1 MAVER
6 MTPSRDPPMATAP
19 PVVLHAT
26 DQTRISRLTL
36 GRAGERGI
44 RVIRKEP
51 LGPDA
56 QRRVRH
62 ETEILERLS
71 GVEGVVHLATA
82 PFQGAGP
89 AADDTAVADGAGAAG
104 AAGSV
109 LLADVGGAALSRR
122 ETPLEPAELID
133 LALSLAH
140 AVAGMHRRGVVHRD
154 LCPENIV
161 VSEDSG
167 TPYLI
172 DFALATSFSVV
183 RPEFAPRGAAVGT
196 VPYLAPEQTGR
207 TGRPVDQRADLY
219 ALGAV
224 LYELATGAP
233 PFGTEDPIRIIHD
246 HLTRV
251 PDEPGTV
258 NPAVPAA
265 LSAIIMHLLE
275 KEPDDRYQT
284 ADGLAYD
291 LALVRRGATVVHPG
305 GHDHPTRPLAPCRL
319 SGREREIDE
328 LGAAFTEAA
337 TGKSRGIL
345 VAGAPGVGKTSLV
358 NVLRPIVAAAGGWF
372 VAGKFDQYRR
382 DQEFDAVRQG
392 LRALG
397 RLLLAEPEQDLV
409 EVRERMLRGLG
420 PNAGLLTATVPEFA
434 ALLKAPPDPGD
445 PMTAQ
450 ARLSRTPVE
459 VLRATVSPQRP
470 VVFFVDDLQW
480 AGRTQLGFVDLLF
493 GGEEQIVGLLLV
505 AAYRESD
512 VDAAHPLTPMLAR
525 WREQRNGPRHL
536 RLGPLPPAGQAAM
549 IAEMLHL
556 APEPAAQ
563 LARAIM
569 PSTGGNP
576 YDVVELLN
584 SLRREGILTAGAD
597 GWRWDRT
604 VLRRR
609 LDRLDRGEVTALLAA
624 RVDALPPQSAELL
637 AVMASLAGQVDL
649 DLLATATGL
658 GPDEVERRLA
668 PAFGEGLLVL
678 QCDGRPGVRFNHDR
692 TRETVLGG
700 RPAQEQRVRYLRL
713 ARRLADRPEFFA
725 VAAEQYLHVVD
736 LVRSTGERRTAVALF
751 RRAAEEARVLSSH
764 PLMERLLSAALRLVD
779 PTDTDLLIAVHTD
792 RHAALY
798 CLGRLGD
805 ADDTYRAIG
814 RLCTAAA
821 QCTSATTVQVIS
833 LTNRGRADE
842 AMRLGL
848 GQLRRLGISVPAG
861 NALDAAIDHGLDDVR
876 RWIDT
881 TSESDDLRKPEIT
894 DQSRLRTLRLVN
906 RVMVAAFF
914 CDHTMM
920 AWLAIRALQMWEH
933 YGPDRTLV
941 GPASHI
947 PIVTIVRR
955 GDYHTGPSILRRI
968 LAVARARGYEPD
980 VWQALF
986 IYVITC
992 GHWFSSLEDN
1002 LPECRRALEGLLLGG
1017 DLQNACWAHYALVC
1031 DLLDCAPTLD
1041 VFATAVDEAL
1051 AFAART
1057 GNGHAEATFRSFR
1070 RMVLVLRGEPVE
1082 PTGDEAAELNV
1093 LAADPF
1099 SLANLR
1105 VARALTATVLDHP
1118 ADAARHAAAVMTCVA
1133 AIGSNYSLAV
1143 ARVLLALTL
1152 AARVRT
1158 AGAGQRGAL
1167 LAELDELIEWL
1178 ASRAA
1183 DAPDNFLHL
1192 LRMVEAERA
1201 WAVGDF
1207 REAAYTF
1214 DVALRETS
1222 ARTRPWHRALALERA
1237 ARFYLA
1243 HAMEEAGHILLRA
1256 ARDQYLAWGATAKV
1270 SQLDWAYP
1278 ALRTAVTVTAAPP
1291 LTMHSRT
1298 ERPGHRS
1305 TVAAGTVDL
1314 LAVVAAAQALSSE
1327 TSVDGLQTK
1336 VAGILSE
1343 MTGATSVHL
1352 LLRERERDGWLV
1364 PTGAGG
1370 TRTLREIGRQRL
1382 LPLSVIRYATRT
1394 REPVITANATR
1405 DDRFQRDPYF
1415 AGLDRCSLLAVPVMI
1430 RGSLRA
1436 MLLLENRM
1444 IRGAFSTE
1452 RLEGVLIIAGQLAV
1466 SLDNALIYVS
1476 LERKVAER
1484 TRQLAASNRQLA
1496 AANQQLEQLS
1506 ITDPLTRLANRR
1518 RLEEVLAIEWERAR
1532 QHAAPIALAMID
1544 IDHFKRYNDHFGHA
1558 AGDRCLQ
1565 RVATCIAGNVGD
1577 TLLAARYGGEEFTV
1591 VMPDTDLAAGARIS
1605 RRLCRAVEDLAEPHP
1620 LTAERIITVSI
1631 GVTAAIPTAGEG
1643 AATGDALAAFVR
1655 SADIALYR
1663 AKNGGRNQVETME
1676 TASSL

>member
-1 MAVER
+1 MTVGR
-6 MTPSRDPPMATAP
+6 MTPGRDPPAATEPLAATEP

-36 GRAGERGI
+36 GRAGGRGI

-71 GVEGVVHLATA
+71 GVEGVVHLAA
-82 PFQGAGP
+82 GLAEGAGP
-89 AADDTAVADGAGAAG
+89 AADGV
-104 AAGSV
+104 GSV

-122 ETPLEPAELID
+122 ETPLEPVELID

-167 TPYLI
+167 APYLI

-183 RPEFAPRGAAVGT
+183 RPEFAPHGAAVGT

-224 LYELATGAP
+224 LYELATGVP

-258 NPAVPAA
+258 SPAVPAA
-265 LSAIIMHLLE
+265 LSAIIMRLLE

-291 LALVRRGATVVHPG
+291 LALVRRGAPLVRLG
-305 GHDHPTRPLAPCRL
+305 EHDHPTRPLAPCRL
-319 SGREREIDE
+319 SGRERETDE

-358 NVLRPIVAAAGGWF
+358 NVLRPIVAGAGGWF

-382 DQEFDAVRQG
+382 DQEFDAVRQC

-397 RLLLAEPEQDLV
+397 RLLLAEPEEGLA
-409 EVRERMLRGLG
+409 EMRERMLQGLG
-420 PNAGLLTATVPEFA
+420 FNAGLLAATVPEFA
-434 ALLKAPPDPGD
+434 ALLKVPPDPGD

-450 ARLSRTPVE
+450 ARLCRTPVE
-459 VLRATVSPQRP
+459 VLRAVVSPMRP

-480 AGRTQLGFVDLLF
+480 AGRTPLGFVDLLF
-493 GGEEQIVGLLLV
+493 GGEEQIAGLLLV

-512 VDAAHPLTPMLAR
+512 VDAAHPLAPMLAR
-525 WREQRNGPRHL
+525 WREQQDGPRHL
-536 RLGPLPPAGQAAM
+536 WLGTLPSAGQAAM
-549 IAEMLHL
+549 VADMLHL

-584 SLRREGILTAGAD
+584 SLRREGILTAGTD
-597 GWRWDRT
+597 GWGWDRA

-609 LDRLDRGEVTALLAA
+609 LDRLDRGEVTALLTA
-624 RVDALPPQSAELL
+624 RVDALPPESAELL

-649 DLLATATGL
+649 DLLAAATGL
-658 GPDEVERRLA
+658 EPDEAERRLA

-700 RPAQEQRVRYLRL
+700 RPVQEQRARYLRL
-713 ARRLADRPEFFA
+713 ARRLAGRPEFLA

-751 RRAAEEARVLSSH
+751 RRAAEEARVLSNHS
-764 PLMERLLSAALRLVD
+764 LMERLLSAALRLVD

-798 CLGRLGD
+798 CLGRLSD
-805 ADDTYRAIG
+805 ADDTYRTIC
-814 RLCTAAA
+814 RLCTVAA

-861 NALDAAIDHGLDDVR
+861 HALDAAIDHGLDGVR

-881 TSESDDLRKPEIT
+881 TSEADDLRKPEIT

-1082 PTGDEAAELNV
+1082 PAGDEAAELNV

-1105 VARALTATVLDHP
+1105 VARALTAAVLDHP
-1118 ADAARHAAAVMTCVA
+1118 ADAARHAAAVMPCVA

-1152 AARVRT
+1152 AARART
-1158 AGAGQRGAL
+1158 AGPGQRDAL

-1207 REAAYTF
+1207 HEAAYTF
-1214 DVALRETS
+1214 DVALRETP

-1243 HAMEEAGHILLRA
+1243 HAMEEAGHTLLRA

-1278 ALRTAVTVTAAPP
+1278 ALRTAAAAPP
-1291 LTMHSRT
+1291 LTIHPRT
-1298 ERPGHRS
+1298 ERSGHRS

-1327 TSVDGLQTK
+1327 TSVEGLQAK

-1370 TRTLREIGRQRL
+1370 TRTLRAAGQQGL

-1394 REPVITANATR
+1394 REPVVAANATR

-1415 AGLDRCSLLAVPVMI
+1415 AGLDRCSVLAVPVMI

-1476 LERKVAER
+1476 LERQVAER

-1518 RLEEVLAIEWERAR
+1518 RLEEVLAVEWERAR

-1565 RVATCIAGNVGD
+1565 RVATCLAGNVGD

-1631 GVTAAIPTAGEG
+1631 GVTAATPTASEG
-1643 AATGDALAAFVR
+1643 AVTGDGLAAFVR
-1655 SADIALYR
+1655 NADIALYR